1 MDKTLY
7 NLLKNELHLTL
18 NPTDQLTGTHF
29 GKGLEEYFC
38 SELLKR
44 LSLCTDKSFWSA
56 QYILKAAFA
65 AGCFCRVLS
74 EKSECDDIELH
85 AKLIS
90 LIEKNTLSTETWL
103 VSILNHEENDAKKHY
118 EDLRDKAIQKCL
130 EFFSQNNIV
139 FGENVTIKN
148 IITIIRAVFSVGY
161 TQHNQKRPS
170 LTMVFSLFSRK
181 LFHKNIEYFLL
192 ALGKACSLG

>member
-18 NPTDQLTGTHF
+18 NPTDQLTGTPF
-29 GKGLEEYFC
+29 DKGLEEYFC

-44 LSLCTDKSFWSA
+44 LSLCTDKSFCYN

-65 AGCFCRVLS
+65 AGCFCRVLA

-103 VSILNHEENDAKKHY
+103 VSILNHEENDAKKRY

-130 EFFSQNNIV
+130 LFFSQNNIV
-139 FGENVTIKN
+139 FGENGTIKN

-161 TQHNQKRPS
+161 TQ
-170 LTMVFSLFSRK
+170 
-181 LFHKNIEYFLL
+181 NIII
-192 ALGKACSLG
+192 KSHR